1 MNSFQIFFA
10 NILVLLNIFEI
21 KSNFLQRNNFNGLE
35 RDSNMLKR
43 NIQERTK
50 RSIRIRKVD
59 IKWEF
64 PIKYWIDPESD
75 LNETIIDDALKDIS
89 DKTCITWK
97 KESSEIFNT
106 PGLNVRNRNLCASFT
121 GRSSDNKS
129 QEITFTPEC
138 VYKGRLQHEFSHAL
152 GLVHENRRP
161 DSQNY
166 IDISFDKVKS
176 KDIRK
181 LQPFE
186 SEELLSFNISY
197 DYGSQLHAD
206 SKVYSESGSLT
217 IKTKDPN
224 YQNTIGQDTGLQYN
238 DFKQLNLYYCG
249 RICSDKKLKC
259 KNGGYLYSK
268 NCKKC
273 SCPPHYGG
281 SDCSKGKFLKNNC
294 GKISLTAKSYKKT
307 LKVAGIKKCYY
318 YINTNSKYKIQLT
331 IESSDLPQAEENG
344 VCVRGKGL
352 EVLYR
357 KDPSVMGAMFC
368 GNTKK
373 VTMKSEN
380 NRVSIYYVG
389 TNTTNFLEI
398 SYKNIGK

>member
-1 MNSFQIFFA
+1 MNFFQIFFV
-10 NILVLLNIFEI
+10 ILLVLLNVYEI
-21 KSNFLQRNNFNGLE
+21 KSNFLQRNNFNNLE
-35 RDSNMLKR
+35 YDNNLLKR
-43 NIQERTK
+43 NVQARIK
-50 RSIRIRKVD
+50 RAIRIRKVD

-64 PIKYWIDPESD
+64 PIKYWVDPESN
-75 LNETIIDDALKDIS
+75 LNETIIDEALKDIS

-97 KESSEIFNT
+97 KESSQILNE

-161 DSQNY
+161 DSKNY
-166 IDISFDKVKS
+166 IDISFDKVKN

-186 SEELLSFNISY
+186 SEELLSFNIPY

-206 SKVYSESGSLT
+206 SKIYSESNSIT

-224 YQNTIGQDTGLQYN
+224 YQNTIGQDTGLQFN
-238 DFKQLNLYYCG
+238 DFKQLNLYYCNTV
-249 RICSDKKLKC
+249 CSNKKLKC
-259 KNGGYLYSK
+259 KNGGYLNSK
-268 NCKKC
+268 NCDKC

-281 SDCSKGKFLKNNC
+281 KDCSKGKVLNNKC
-294 GKISLTAKSYKKT
+294 GKVSLTANKNKKT
-307 LKVAGIKKCYY
+307 LKVNGIKKCYY

-331 IESSDLPQAEENG
+331 IVSSDLPQAEKNG
-344 VCVRGKGL
+344 VCFRGKGL

-357 KDPSVMGAMFC
+357 KDPSVVGAMFC
-368 GNTKK
+368 GSIENL
-373 VTMKSEN
+373 TMKSEK

-389 TNTTNFLEI
+389 TNTTNFVEI
-398 SYKNIGK
+398 SYKSI